1 MNSQMTALRI
11 AGAIFALFALGHV
24 WRFVTDGEVV
34 VGGYTLPVWPS
45 GLLAIVALGLSIW
58 MWRLASRR

>member
-1 MNSQMTALRI
+1 MNSQITALRI

-24 WRFVTDGEVV
+24 WRFVTQTKVV
-34 VGGYTLPVWPS
+34 VGGYTVPLWPS

-58 MWRLASRR
+58 TWRLASRR